1 MTILLNPSLLA
12 VSSGHPLFGSQW
24 LALLVILAL
33 VTVFILMVAGVG
45 RWLAATHP
53 AAGEKI
59 SPGKAATPASSG
71 LKPELLAAI
80 VASVSAD
87 LGPGARITSIRP
99 TPVKPPSVEGLMQ
112 QWSLEGRRQIYSSH
126 KVR

>member
-1 MTILLNPSLLA
+1 MPFLLNTIPLA
-12 VSSGHPLFGSQW
+12 VSAGHPLFGSQW
-24 LALLVILAL
+24 LALLLILAL
-33 VTVFILMVAGVG
+33 VAVFILLVAAVG

-53 AAGEKI
+53 AASEKI
-59 SPGKAATPASSG
+59 APGCAATPASSG

-80 VASVSAD
+80 IASVSSD
-87 LGPGARITSIRP
+87 LGPGARITAIRP
-99 TPVKPPSVEGLMQ
+99 TPVKPPSVEGLML

>member
-1 MTILLNPSLLA
+1 MPTTLNVFPLA
-12 VSSGHPLFGSQW
+12 VSAGHPLFGNQW
-24 LALLVILAL
+24 LALL
-33 VTVFILMVAGVG
+33 FILGLVAVFLVIVASAG

-53 AAGEKI
+53 ASGEKI
-59 SPGKAATPASSG
+59 APGKAATPASSG

-80 VASVSAD
+80 VASVGAD
-87 LGPGARITSIRP
+87 QGPGARITAIRP
-99 TPVKPPSVEGLMQ
+99 APVKPPSVEGLML